1 MGKLFKFMLFAFLE
15 NALAMNLGIFIHT
28 LFPTQNSRQNSQQ
41 KRLEK
46 TMISFV
52 KIQSENMK
60 ITWSFNLFIFCMA
73 CNGFYSL
80 VNDIYH
86 IVWY

>member
-46 TMISFV
+46 TDFICQNSIR
-52 KIQSENMK
+52 KYENY
-60 ITWSFNLFIFCMA
+60 LE
-73 CNGFYSL
+73 L
-80 VNDIYH
+80 
-86 IVWY
+86 